1 MPSPRHIV
9 LTTIGSYGDLH
20 PMIALGLELQRR
32 GHAVTMAT
40 TSMYEAK
47 VRGTGLTY
55 HRLRPDLDIDDPD
68 LVRNLMDPVKGPEYL
83 VRKMFMPHLREMF
96 DDLAAA
102 AAQADFMVAGEV
114 VFAAPLV
121 AEKFSR
127 RWAAAILA
135 PMSFF
140 SIHDPWVMSPLPATR
155 HLHGAPAWVHRALVG
170 AAKWSVRNWGLPVA
184 RLRGELGLAPGGHP
198 LFAGK
203 YSPWLNLALFSPVL
217 GRPQADWPVPTV
229 QPGFVY
235 YDRDAAEG
243 GAQAELRAFL
253 DAGPAPIVFT
263 LGSAAVRDARDFFEQ
278 SVAAARQLK
287 RRALLLMGE
296 NTLKQALPPEI
307 AAFNY
312 APYSHV
318 LPRAAC
324 VVHQGGVGT
333 TAQTLRAGVPQ
344 VVVPFGFDQPDNG
357 ARIERMGAG
366 RMVLRKDYTAARV
379 AQLLAGLLDYP
390 APARRAREIARQL
403 QGKDGLRGAC
413 DAIEAAM
420 LRETSGASTNGRAP

>member
-1 MPSPRHIV
+1 MPPPRHIV

-20 PMIALGLELQRR
+20 PMIALGLELRRR
-32 GHAVTMAT
+32 GHAVTLAT
-40 TSMYEAK
+40 TSMYEEK
-47 VRGTGLTY
+47 VRGTGLAY
-55 HRLRPDLDIDDPD
+55 HRLRPDLDTTDPD

-83 VRKMFMPHLREMF
+83 VRQLFMPHLREMF
-96 DDLAAA
+96 DDLAAV
-102 AAQADFMVAGEV
+102 AAQADLLVAGEV
-114 VFAAPLV
+114 VYAAPLV
-121 AEKFSR
+121 AEKFGR

-140 SIHDPWVMSPLPATR
+140 SIYDPAVLAPLPATR
-155 HLHGAPAWVHRALVG
+155 HLHNAPAWLHRALIG
-170 AAKWSVRNWGLPVA
+170 AAQWSVRGWGKPVA
-184 RLRGELGLAPGGHP
+184 QLRRELGLAAAGDP

-203 YSPWLNLALFSPVL
+203 YSPWLNLALFSPVF
-217 GRPQADWPVPTV
+217 GRPQADWPAHTR
-229 QPGFVY
+229 QTGFVY

-243 GAQAELRAFL
+243 GVQAELQAFL
-253 DAGPAPIVFT
+253 DAGPAPIIFT

-278 SVAAARQLK
+278 SVTAARRLK

-312 APYSHV
+312 APYSQV

-333 TAQTLRAGVPQ
+333 TAQALRAGVPQ

-357 ARIERMGAG
+357 ARVERLGAG
-366 RMVLRKDYTAARV
+366 RMILRQDYTAARA

-390 APARRAREIARQL
+390 APAQRAREVGRQL
-403 QGKDGLRGAC
+403 ASEDGLRTAC
-413 DAIEAAM
+413 DALEAAM
-420 LRETSGASTNGRAP
+420 AGRPPASRP